1 MFRLSD
7 KGWLRLAILTGAL
20 LVITNLVMNV
30 GEEYL
35 RERFEG
41 MRRKAYFENV
51 ISRKGLSLKE
61 ARHWRSVEDRENQ
74 EAPVIK

>member
-1 MFRLSD
+1 M
-7 KGWLRLAILTGAL
+7 AILTGAL
-20 LVITNLVMNV
+20 LVLTNLVMNM

-41 MRRKAYFENV
+41 MRRKAYFENT

-61 ARHWRSVEDRENQ
+61 ARHWRPAENREKP

>member
-20 LVITNLVMNV
+20 LVFTNLLMNV

-61 ARHWRSVEDRENQ
+61 ARHWRSVEEGEKQ
-74 EAPVIK
+74 EAPMIK